1 MTSPWANNPDV
12 RVTGRRIVATIV
24 DSLVLTLAYRLIT
37 GIFDIDIDYSS
48 DIDFTTLN
56 TPAGIGWL
64 IFAVAYYVLMESFLG
79 RTVSKMVTGIRVVDA
94 RTGTNPGIFTSLIRT
109 LLRVIDGLGG
119 YLLGFLVV
127 VFGDRRRRIGDLLA
141 NTQVVRS

>member
-1 MTSPWANNPDV
+1 MTSPWATNPDV

-24 DSLVLTLAYRLIT
+24 DSLVLTVAYRLLALL
-37 GIFDIDIDYSS
+37 FDIDVDYSN
-48 DIDFTTLN
+48 DVDFTTLQ

-79 RTVSKMVTGIRVVDA
+79 RTVGKMVTGIRVVDA
-94 RTGTNPGIFTSLIRT
+94 KTGTNPGIFTSLIRT
-109 LLRVIDGLGG
+109 GLRVIDGIGG
-119 YLLGFLVV
+119 YLVGFLVV